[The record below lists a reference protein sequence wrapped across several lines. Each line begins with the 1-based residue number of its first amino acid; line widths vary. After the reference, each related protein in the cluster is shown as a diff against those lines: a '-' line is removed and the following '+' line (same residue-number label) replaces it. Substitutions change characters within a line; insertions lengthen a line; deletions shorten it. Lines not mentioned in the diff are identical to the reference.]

1 MQQARLLHL
10 LTRRLG
16 NDGARAQLI
25 ETDISWIRLTADL
38 AYKFKKAIRRDV
50 LDYGSLAARR
60 VACEEELRLNRRF
73 APELYLGLASVSGSC
88 SRPVI
93 DGTGT
98 VLEVA
103 VRLRRFAQCALW
115 QARLAARARAG
126 GDPSDADQ
134 AVLAYQMTHAGAQG
148 LSADELD
155 EAVAVTNDGRCDGEA
170 LAALASRLRERLQRQ
185 ARASPDD
192 QGTLLLSDRQAPVQ

>member
-103 VRLRRFAQCALW
+103 VRLRRFAQCF
-115 QARLAARARAG
+115 
-126 GDPSDADQ
+126 S
-134 AVLAYQMTHAGAQG
+134 
-148 LSADELD
+148 
-155 EAVAVTNDGRCDGEA
+155 
-170 LAALASRLRERLQRQ
+170 
-185 ARASPDD
+185 
-192 QGTLLLSDRQAPVQ
+192 